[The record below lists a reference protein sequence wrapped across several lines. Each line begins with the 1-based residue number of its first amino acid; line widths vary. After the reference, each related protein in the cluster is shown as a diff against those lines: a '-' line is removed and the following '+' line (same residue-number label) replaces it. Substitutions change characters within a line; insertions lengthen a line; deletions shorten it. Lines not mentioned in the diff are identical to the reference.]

1 MRFREK
7 YKEGYLILIK
17 IMTLQAH
24 KHVLNLSTFNN
35 MALEYKGLRLLK
47 TNCDFYNFTEG
58 I

>member
-1 MRFREK
+1 MRSREK

-17 IMTLQAH
+17 IMTFQAH
-24 KHVLNLSTFNN
+24 KNVLNLSTFNN